1 VSDRPRALLF
11 DMDGLL
17 LDTERVVQ
25 AAFVAECARLGH
37 SGQAAG
43 DFFLTLVGTGPA
55 ESADRIARFLG
66 PGADLEGFGAAVEAA
81 FERGLADGVA
91 LRPTVAEVIPALA
104 AGGHA
109 MAVVTSTAGDRARHH
124 LDRAGL
130 LGHFRFVLGGDE
142 VPSPK
147 PDPAPYRA
155 ARFPPSASMSATVL
169 PQGLP
174 GSVCPDDF
182 RQASVSHCN
191 LPRASLM
198 KGERLVDRTCP
209 APAGTGFS
217 VTASRRK
224 TRAAR
229 TTGYGAAFGRP

>member
-1 VSDRPRALLF
+1 MSDSPRALLF

-37 SGQAAG
+37 SGRAAG
-43 DFFLTLVGTGPA
+43 EFFLTLVGTGQA
-55 ESADRIARFLG
+55 ESAARIARFLG
-66 PGADLEGFGAAVEAA
+66 PGADLDGFGAAVEAA
-81 FERGLADGVA
+81 FERGVAEGVA

-147 PDPAPYRA
+147 PDPAPYRLAA
-155 ARFPPSASMSATVL
+155 ARLGHDPAHALAFEDSDTGTTAAVRAGCTTVQIPDLRPAGRPL
-169 PQGLP
+169 PALGQHVSDSLAAGLARFGLP
-174 GSVCPDDF
+174 G
-182 RQASVSHCN
+182 
-191 LPRASLM
+191 
-198 KGERLVDRTCP
+198 
-209 APAGTGFS
+209 
-217 VTASRRK
+217 
-224 TRAAR
+224 
-229 TTGYGAAFGRP
+229 